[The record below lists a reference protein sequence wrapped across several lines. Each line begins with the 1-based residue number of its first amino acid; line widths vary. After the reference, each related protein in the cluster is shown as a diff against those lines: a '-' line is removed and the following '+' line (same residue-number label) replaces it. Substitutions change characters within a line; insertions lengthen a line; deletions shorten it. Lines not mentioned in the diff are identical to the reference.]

1 MDHDGQPHGIR
12 RLAGAVQRGQG
23 VVPRKVLAQAGLDA
37 DDHVAVALADLDG
50 LLRVDEPQVFELADD
65 RRDHARRR
73 DVETGLDAR
82 FRDLD
87 DVAPEALEGVGAGR
101 SGVDSRG
108 DAAGQDVGVGVDAV
122 VAHAVVDVHVDID
135 ETGRDQQTL
144 GIDDLAGLG
153 GVDALRDRA
162 HAAARDRHV
171 ARGLKTLRGVDDG
184 TAGYQEVVHR
194 KALP

>member
-1 MDHDGQPHGIR
+1 MAFFGSMS
-12 RLAGAVQRGQG
+12 L
-23 VVPRKVLAQAGLDA
+23 
-37 DDHVAVALADLDG
+37 
-50 LLRVDEPQVFELADD
+50 QVFELADH

-153 GVDALRDRA
+153 GVNVLGDRA

-184 TAGYQEVVHR
+184 SAGYQEVVHR